1 MVRTEHAGGKNGGG
15 WWGPRLIAKAKSKK
29 IRRRRD
35 HRSTIVPDGWVT
47 TTKTTCPERH
57 A

>member
-1 MVRTEHAGGKNGGG
+1 MHRTEHAGAKNGGG
-15 WWGPRLIAKAKSKK
+15 WWGLRVIAKAKSKK

-35 HRSTIVPDGWVT
+35 RASTILPDGWVRT
-47 TTKTTCPERH
+47 TSTTCPERH

>member
-1 MVRTEHAGGKNGGG
+1 MHRTEHAGGKNGGG
-15 WWGPRLIAKAKSKK
+15 WWGPRAIAKAKSKK

-35 HRSTIVPDGWVT
+35 QRSSTLPDGWVW
-47 TTKTTCPERH
+47 TTKSTTADRH